1 MAGAIKSATVDNAAT
16 VPRTVHTQQNVYLIC
31 FDFTTPQR
39 CGPEKKR
46 KIESMAF
53 MKRLAFLAV
62 LSLVAAQAQVP
73 PEEKKPSVAGSVLST
88 TGDPLKKAQITLR
101 RADGRGEGGY
111 AASSDASG
119 AFRFA
124 DLAPGK
130 YVLYVQRNGYI
141 SQQHSSLGRA
151 SSTFTLASGQQLTGL
166 VVKLAPHG
174 VISGK
179 VTDEDGDP
187 VAQCAVQVLTQ
198 RYVRGKRQYQP
209 AGGAQVN
216 DLGEFRV
223 ANLAPGQYIIM
234 VVSQSRTAGLV
245 RADVLKNA
253 SEENHAATY
262 YPSATE
268 PAQATPVSVSAGSDL
283 RGMDIRMIKT
293 RTYHLRGKV
302 IDAATN
308 LPVRDVF
315 LNLMP
320 AYGNGMFERG
330 RNGSVVRNAAGTFD
344 IASVLPG
351 SYVLM
356 INGMNGGGR
365 VSAQQLVDVAN
376 ENINDLIV
384 IAGPPLQLSGSV
396 TVDGNE
402 SVDFSLMRFYLEPVI
417 GLSINNLMIQPKPD
431 GTFTVANVSSVK
443 LRLQV
448 MNMPESTYFKSV
460 RMGVQ
465 ETAGSVIDLSGGVG
479 GPVEIVISAKGGQI
493 KGTVKDAKQEPAA
506 SALVVLVPDS
516 SRRDQLHLFK
526 QTPADQNGSFSLKGV
541 PPGEYT
547 LFSWESIEDGA
558 WQDPAV
564 LLKYEIDGT
573 KVKVAQGGSE
583 TVQVKMISVA
593 DTK

>member
-1 MAGAIKSATVDNAAT
+1 
-16 VPRTVHTQQNVYLIC
+16 
-31 FDFTTPQR
+31 
-39 CGPEKKR
+39 
-46 KIESMAF
+46 
-53 MKRLAFLAV
+53 MKRLAFLTV
-62 LSLVAAQAQVP
+62 LSLIAARAQVP
-73 PEEKKPSVAGSVLST
+73 PEEEKPSVAGSVLST
-88 TGDPLKKAQITLR
+88 TGEPLKKAQITLR
-101 RADGRGEGGY
+101 RADGGGEGGY
-111 AASSDASG
+111 AASSDAAG

-124 DLAPGK
+124 DLEPGK
-130 YVLYVQRNGYI
+130 YVLHVQRNGYI

-187 VAQCAVQVLTQ
+187 VAQCAVQVLAQ

-209 AGGAQVN
+209 VGGAQVN

-245 RADVLKNA
+245 RAVVPKDA
-253 SEENHAATY
+253 PEETYTTTY
-262 YPSATE
+262 YPSGTE
-268 PAQATPVSVSAGSDL
+268 PAQATSIVVSAGSDR
-283 RGMDIRMIKT
+283 RGVDIRMVKT
-293 RTYHLRGKV
+293 RTYHVEGKV

-315 LNLMP
+315 LNLLP
-320 AYGNGMFERG
+320 ANGNGTFDTG
-330 RNGSVVRNAAGTFD
+330 ANGSLVRNAAGTFD
-344 IASVLPG
+344 IAGVRSG
-351 SYVLM
+351 SYMLI
-356 INGMNGGGR
+356 INGMNSGVR
-365 VSAQQLVDVAN
+365 ASTQLLVDVAN

-384 IAGPPLQLSGSV
+384 IVKPPLPLYGSI

-402 SVDFSLMRFYLEPVI
+402 SVDFSLMRFYLDPVI

-431 GTFTVANVSSVK
+431 GTFTVANVSSVR

-448 MNMPESTYFKSV
+448 INMPESTYFKSV
-460 RMGVQ
+460 RMGAQ
-465 ETAGSVIDLSGGVG
+465 EIAGSIIDLSGGVS

-493 KGTVKDAKQEPAA
+493 SGTVKDAKQEPAA
-506 SALVVLVPDS
+506 GALVVLVPDS
-516 SRRDQLHLFK
+516 SRRDQPHLFK

-558 WQDPAV
+558 WQDPGV
-564 LLKYEIDGT
+564 LLRYEIDGT

-583 TVQVKMISVA
+583 TVQVKMIPVA

>member
-1 MAGAIKSATVDNAAT
+1 
-16 VPRTVHTQQNVYLIC
+16 
-31 FDFTTPQR
+31 
-39 CGPEKKR
+39 
-46 KIESMAF
+46 
-53 MKRLAFLAV
+53 MKRLAFLTV
-62 LSLVAAQAQVP
+62 LSLIAARAQVP

-88 TGDPLKKAQITLR
+88 TGEPLKKAQITLR
-101 RADGRGEGGY
+101 RADGGGEGGY
-111 AASSDASG
+111 AASSDAAG

-124 DLAPGK
+124 DLEPGK
-130 YVLYVQRNGYI
+130 YVLHVQRNGYI

-187 VAQCAVQVLTQ
+187 VAQCAVQVLAQ

-209 AGGAQVN
+209 VGGAQVN

-245 RADVLKNA
+245 RAVVPKDA
-253 SEENHAATY
+253 PEETYTTTY
-262 YPSATE
+262 YPSGTE
-268 PAQATPVSVSAGSDL
+268 PAQATSIVVSAGSDR
-283 RGMDIRMIKT
+283 RGVDIRMVKT
-293 RTYHLRGKV
+293 RTYHVEGKV

-315 LNLMP
+315 LNLLP
-320 AYGNGMFERG
+320 ANGNGTFDTG
-330 RNGSVVRNAAGTFD
+330 ANGSLVRNAAGTFD
-344 IASVLPG
+344 IAGVRPG
-351 SYVLM
+351 SYMLM
-356 INGMNGGGR
+356 INGMNSGVR
-365 VSAQQLVDVAN
+365 ASTQLLVDVAN

-384 IAGPPLQLSGSV
+384 IVKPPLPLYGSI

-402 SVDFSLMRFYLEPVI
+402 SVDFSLMRFYLDPVI

-431 GTFTVANVSSVK
+431 GTFTVANVSSVR

-448 MNMPESTYFKSV
+448 INMPESTYFKSV
-460 RMGVQ
+460 RMGAQ
-465 ETAGSVIDLSGGVG
+465 EIAGSIIDLSGGVS

-493 KGTVKDAKQEPAA
+493 SGTVKDAKQEPAA
-506 SALVVLVPDS
+506 GALVVLVPDS

-526 QTPADQNGSFSLKGV
+526 QTPADQNGSFSFKGV

-547 LFSWESIEDGA
+547 LFSWETIEDGA
-558 WQDPAV
+558 WQDPDV

-583 TVQVKMISVA
+583 TVQVKMIPA
-593 DTK
+593 TNTK